1 MGKGYSFLNIGGR
14 RIFKLKDTGVR
25 RIIDESNLAKKTL
38 LEYFKIRCDLTVE
51 LSLILQIT
59 NYLLE

>member
-1 MGKGYSFLNIGGR
+1 MNIGGR